1 MGLFI
6 TMLLVAVTV
15 GYYQTRVALPPR
27 LIYQDN
33 EANRQSV
40 ASIPALTQRYSPTPW
55 LANTHL
61 QLIFLGLK
69 KAFGRRLQ
77 YDSHDI
83 LTMADGGT
91 TALYWL
97 GESLPEQTPTLL
109 VLHTITGSPHSM
121 RGLVRD
127 LQLRTG
133 WRVVVCTRRGH
144 AELPLTAPR
153 INTLGDTADLR
164 EQLAVITQRYPHS
177 PLYAVGISAGSG
189 LLVRYL
195 GEEGHNTP
203 IQGAMAYCP
212 GYNVEVAFLRSRPP
226 YNRMMARKLART
238 FVTPYADQFS
248 TKPGYQQCA
257 QANDLQSFHEHIHAL
272 AGYPSQSA
280 YLEACNPVGVMK
292 GIVTPM
298 LILNAEDDP
307 VCVIENADEHIPLIR
322 QLPHAILAIT
332 RRGSHCAYFSGWRPR
347 SWANAVMADYF
358 MHLNQQRQ
366 ATAPLNH

>member
-15 GYYQTRVALPPR
+15 GYYLTRVALPPR

-226 YNRMMARKLART
+226 LQPHDGPQARSHLCYALRRPVFHQARLSAVRTSKRLAEFSRAYSCSGRLPQPER
-238 FVTPYADQFS
+238 VPGGLQPGGCNEEHRHSDADS
-248 TKPGYQQCA
+248 
-257 QANDLQSFHEHIHAL
+257 E
-272 AGYPSQSA
+272 
-280 YLEACNPVGVMK
+280 
-292 GIVTPM
+292 
-298 LILNAEDDP
+298 
-307 VCVIENADEHIPLIR
+307 
-322 QLPHAILAIT
+322 
-332 RRGSHCAYFSGWRPR
+332 RRR
-347 SWANAVMADYF
+347 
-358 MHLNQQRQ
+358 
-366 ATAPLNH
+366 